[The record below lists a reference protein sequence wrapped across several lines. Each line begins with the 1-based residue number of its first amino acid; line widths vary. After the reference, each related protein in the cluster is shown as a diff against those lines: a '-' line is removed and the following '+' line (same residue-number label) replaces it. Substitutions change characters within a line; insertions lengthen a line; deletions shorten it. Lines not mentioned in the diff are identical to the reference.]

1 MSYTAN
7 RVRNL
12 QKTEPRKWHQKIK
25 SMLNT
30 NKTELDMHIPG
41 VDRANHKDMAN
52 AINLKFVG
60 VSSHI
65 NPLDTTKLPAFLP
78 ASKPAPMLYPWEVYE
93 ELRKVK
99 ISKSSG
105 PDGISP
111 KLIKEFAYELSGPL
125 TDVLNCSFE
134 EGVVPS
140 QWKSAIVVP
149 VPKQFPPKVD
159 KMRPISLTDIFAKI
173 AEGFVAKWVVQDI
186 ENNIDVNQFGNVQG
200 VSTSHYLM
208 SLLHHLHQGSD
219 KSYNIG
225 TVVLTDFSKAFD
237 LVNHNIAIEKLS
249 ALGVRG
255 AIVPWICSFLNNRR
269 QCVRYNQTLSDYAVL
284 TAGVPQGTKLGPIT
298 FQIVINDAACN
309 SNTSC
314 WKYVDDL
321 TFAENRLCKEDS
333 KMQADLDDF
342 LEWSETNQLKLN
354 PTKCQ
359 AIQICFM
366 RNPPPHLDLKIG
378 TKSLSFVSSAKVLGI
393 WLQEDLKWDSQID
406 PCKNA
411 NKRLFMLRTLKR
423 FGFNTSELI
432 TVYRGYIRPIIEY
445 ADVIWHSS
453 LTLKQSQTLES
464 IQRRACKIMLG
475 FEYVSYVNALEICDL
490 DLLSARRETHCL
502 NFARSLLKSERTKM
516 LIPPADRRFMAN
528 SLEIAPTSPNYVRAL
543 TDSLKAPFPTTL
555 ACLIPPS
562 LPLGGS
568 CVAPTFGVVIGFL
581 FCLPLLT
588 FCCLYI
594 VLFLCLFV

>member
-1 MSYTAN
+1 
-7 RVRNL
+7 
-12 QKTEPRKWHQKIK
+12 
-25 SMLNT
+25 
-30 NKTELDMHIPG
+30 
-41 VDRANHKDMAN
+41 
-52 AINLKFVG
+52 
-60 VSSHI
+60 
-65 NPLDTTKLPAFLP
+65 
-78 ASKPAPMLYPWEVYE
+78 
-93 ELRKVK
+93 
-99 ISKSSG
+99 
-105 PDGISP
+105 
-111 KLIKEFAYELSGPL
+111 
-125 TDVLNCSFE
+125 
-134 EGVVPS
+134 
-140 QWKSAIVVP
+140 
-149 VPKQFPPKVD
+149 
-159 KMRPISLTDIFAKI
+159 
-173 AEGFVAKWVVQDI
+173 
-186 ENNIDVNQFGNVQG
+186 
-200 VSTSHYLM
+200 
-208 SLLHHLHQGSD
+208 
-219 KSYNIG
+219 
-225 TVVLTDFSKAFD
+225 
-237 LVNHNIAIEKLS
+237 
-249 ALGVRG
+249 
-255 AIVPWICSFLNNRR
+255 
-269 QCVRYNQTLSDYAVL
+269 
-284 TAGVPQGTKLGPIT
+284 
-298 FQIVINDAACN
+298 
-309 SNTSC
+309 
-314 WKYVDDL
+314 
-321 TFAENRLCKEDS
+321 
-333 KMQADLDDF
+333 MQADLDDF

-406 PCKNA
+406 HLCKNA

-516 LIPPADRRFMAN
+516 LIPPSRQ
-528 SLEIAPTSPNYVRAL
+528 EIHGKQLRKAPTSPNYVRAL

-581 FCLPLLT
+581 FCLPLLS
-588 FCCLYI
+588 FCCLYNYFCVCLYDAI
-594 VLFLCLFV
+594 RPLGCDVMLLKSYHINHSYHIISKLILCTLCTLYNSIAF